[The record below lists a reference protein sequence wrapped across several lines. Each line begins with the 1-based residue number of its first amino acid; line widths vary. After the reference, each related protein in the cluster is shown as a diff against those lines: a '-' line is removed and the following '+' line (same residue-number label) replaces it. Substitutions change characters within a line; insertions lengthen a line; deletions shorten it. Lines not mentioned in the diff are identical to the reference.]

1 MSNNSI
7 NRLWFTMSV
16 VMALACF
23 VIPARAQ
30 LTMERKTSTCTA
42 ADKLEVTS
50 FTITPTQPASGQ
62 SVKVVMKIKNK
73 CPSGTANLNV
83 PWIIKRDSTQISS
96 GTVTLAP
103 GATSSDLIGNWTAA
117 SGTFNFWG
125 AADPQKTISETER
138 NNNTTND
145 YRITVGTSSS
155 STTSTAVLETQLL
168 NYQKAKAAG
177 ARFSDSVEGVSTCR
191 IAQCDWSSY
200 CGIAGGAIPSSGTGV
215 LFRATCQGL
224 SSGGRGNPEAFINFT
239 LKNGWKVKSVE
250 VIEVRKRYG
259 DWGWETRP
267 SVGNINP
274 YMKMHLWADTD
285 GDVAVNVKVWIEG
298 PQGTDPYQ

>member
-30 LTMERKTSTCTA
+30 LTMERKTSACTA

-145 YRITVGTSSS
+145 YRITVGQASA
-155 STTSTAVLETQLL
+155 STAGTGQPKLVTQELD
-168 NYQKAKAAG
+168 YQKAKDNG
-177 ARFSDSVEGVSTCR
+177 ARFAGAKETRPCASFIYNWGIVQNSSAKPGVVFHLSCGGDPVGGTADLEGFMS
-191 IAQCDWSSY
+191 
-200 CGIAGGAIPSSGTGV
+200 
-215 LFRATCQGL
+215 F
-224 SSGGRGNPEAFINFT
+224 N
-239 LKNGWKVKSVE
+239 LKNGWKVKSFDPPQILQKE
-250 VIEVRKRYG
+250 GRA
-259 DWGWETRP
+259 DWGWEKPPAVNST
-267 SVGNINP
+267 NA
-274 YMKMHLWADTD
+274 YMKMHLWAEAFSLIKI
-285 GDVAVNVKVWIEG
+285 GVRVVIEG
-298 PQGTDPYQ
+298 PEGTNPYQ